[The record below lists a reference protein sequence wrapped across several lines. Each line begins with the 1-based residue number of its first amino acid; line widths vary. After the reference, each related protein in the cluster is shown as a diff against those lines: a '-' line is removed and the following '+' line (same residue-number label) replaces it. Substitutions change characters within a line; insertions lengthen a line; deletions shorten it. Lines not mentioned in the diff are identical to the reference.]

1 MPLID
6 AWRAQSSQGGVVDNT
21 YLGTHYDDFLSEFAT
36 RDAWRTSTT
45 GIAPYTNNA
54 PVSAA
59 GRPIVGFAAGSW
71 SDDYYHRVHVIPSQL
86 DIGNLFTTQSRTFR
100 VWNAYLDSAKTL
112 ASVSESG
119 TEGILITGPASP
131 PTVFAPNEE
140 RQYGVAVTLDGPPVI
155 DAAIQFEFDAGND
168 PVVRI
173 TGRRV
178 VVWPWMPQMEYLE
191 TLEWSTDVIQAFA
204 GEQRMALRMAPRQS
218 FDHRYYLAPRD
229 LARAQAITGGWSHR
243 LYGLPL
249 FGEARSV
256 GALAG
261 GLTQILL
268 DTAHADYRAGGLAC
282 VWASPE
288 QFEAVEIDAVL
299 ADRITL
305 RRPLLGSY
313 EAARVAPLRLARTL
327 RGVEFPRVDG
337 RNSFAEARWSV
348 ADNADLSADGALD
361 TYRGADVLPLCRVMV
376 SPISDHIARSVDVFD
391 NGSGAIE
398 VDVQTGYV
406 SRTSMATFHADTR
419 AERWALR
426 QFLDRIKGRR
436 GVFWLTSSNAD
447 MQIAAPLSAAG
458 NTLRI
463 EPIGYPLYYG
473 VSDICILLNDG
484 TRIYR
489 RVTGGAAVG
498 GLEHLALDAAPGV
511 TIDASNVRRIMF
523 MRLYRFD
530 ADTVEIHHPARDIA
544 RAAVACRE
552 VPA

>member
-1 MPLID
+1 VAVID
-6 AWRAQSSQGGVVDNT
+6 AWLIQRADWGENLNIGPHSRAH
-21 YLGTHYDDFLSEFAT
+21 LAEFPL
-36 RDAWRTSTT
+36 RDAWVVGGTPV
-45 GIAPYTNNA
+45 APYVATP

-59 GRPIVGFAAGSW
+59 PRALDAWQLTSW
-71 SDDYYHRVHVIPSQL
+71 FDDYYNRIHVRPSRL
-86 DIGNLFTTQSRTFR
+86 DIGNLFTTQQREFW
-100 VWNAYLDSAKTL
+100 VWNAYLDGPRTL
-112 ASVSESG
+112 AAVAVSG
-119 TEGILITGPASP
+119 AEGISIAAPAAP
-131 PTVFAPNEE
+131 PTAFAPNEE

-376 SPISDHIARSVDVFD
+376 SPIADHIARSVDVFD
-391 NGSGAIE
+391 NGSGPIE

-406 SRTSMATFHADTR
+406 SRTSLATFHADTR

-436 GVFWLTSSNAD
+436 GVFWVTSSNAD
-447 MQIAAPLSAAG
+447 MQIAAPLSAVG

-473 VSDICILLNDG
+473 VSDICVVLNDG
-484 TRIYR
+484 TRLYR
-489 RVTGGAAVG
+489 RVTSGITVD
-498 GLEHLALDAAPGV
+498 GLENLALESPPGV
-511 TIDASNVRRIMF
+511 NLDAGNVRRISF
-523 MRLYRFD
+523 MRLCRFD
-530 ADTVEIHHPARDIA
+530 ADTIEIHHPARDMA